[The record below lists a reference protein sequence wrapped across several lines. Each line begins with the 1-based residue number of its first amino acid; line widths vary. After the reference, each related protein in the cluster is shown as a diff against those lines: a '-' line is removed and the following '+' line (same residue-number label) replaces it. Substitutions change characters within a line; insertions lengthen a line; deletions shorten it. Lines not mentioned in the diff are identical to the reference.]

1 MKDFQE
7 YRNRKLLQNAYYAG
21 QIIITLYSTEEKR
34 SWELFH
40 DLDED
45 DEIIQGI
52 LENIF
57 VSLIKSEWE
66 KQSEEKEVII
76 REEKLAD
83 LEDGD
88 YVIYIYLHVKED
100 DIFFEIDPIV
110 DVESILPL
118 LLVIIST
125 MKNT

>member
-21 QIIITLYSTEEKR
+21 QIIITLYSTEKKR

-76 REEKLAD
+76 REEKLAE

>member
-7 YRNRKLLQNAYYAG
+7 YRNRKLLQNVYYAG

>member
-21 QIIITLYSTEEKR
+21 QIIITLYSTEKKR

>member
-34 SWELFH
+34 SWELFN

>member
-7 YRNRKLLQNAYYAG
+7 YRNRELLQNAYYAG

-45 DEIIQGI
+45 DELIQGI
-52 LENIF
+52 LENVF
-57 VSLIKSEWE
+57 VLLLKSERE
-66 KQSEEKEVII
+66 KQSEKKEVII